1 LQAPECS
8 PPLPDDLETQIDV
21 PNAAEAVGR
30 MADAPWQIPWAG
42 WLDVLSRVI
51 DQIDRDRVSMTA
63 ASVAFYATLALF
75 PALIATFSV
84 YALLADPAALATQLS
99 ELSVALPWSVRSLI
113 ASEVA
118 DLAKST
124 GRLSVGLVI
133 SLFFSFFA
141 ASSGMVA
148 LIDSVNV
155 AYSERETRGFLIVR
169 WLAIRFAVG
178 VSLFVCLAVA
188 SLTILP
194 ALSHHIGVGD
204 HVHTLVAALRWPGL
218 GLWVMVGLALLYR
231 YGPNRTPPKF
241 RWVVCGAGVAT
252 LIWLAASFGLSV
264 YVGHFADYN
273 KTYGTLG
280 AVVVL
285 SLWFY
290 VSSFAIILG
299 AELNAELEHQTT
311 LDTTVGPDKPMGMRH
326 ATMADTL
333 GESTPTRP
341 FWTIVKSFFHSLRTP
356 RRDKVANSSK
366 PRPTS

>member
-1 LQAPECS
+1 MQAPECS
-8 PPLPDDLETQIDV
+8 PPVPDDLETQIDV
-21 PNAAEAVGR
+21 PNAADTVGR
-30 MADAPWQIPWAG
+30 NADAPWEIPWAG
-42 WLDVLSRVI
+42 WLDVLSRVV

-75 PALIATFSV
+75 PALIATFSL
-84 YALLADPAALATQLS
+84 YALLADPSALAKQLS
-99 ELSVALPWSVRSLI
+99 ELSVALPWSARSLI

-124 GRLSVGLVI
+124 GRLSIGLVV
-133 SLFFSFFA
+133 SLFFSLFA

-155 AYSERETRGFLIVR
+155 AYSERETRGFLILR

-188 SLTILP
+188 SLTVLP
-194 ALSHHIGVGD
+194 PLSRHVGVGD
-204 HVHTLVAALRWPGL
+204 HVSSLVAWLRWPGL
-218 GLWVMVGLALLYR
+218 GLWVMAGLALLYR
-231 YGPNRTPPKF
+231 YGPNRTPAKF
-241 RWVVCGAGVAT
+241 RWVLCGAGVAT
-252 LIWLAASFGLSV
+252 VIWLAASFGLSV
-264 YVGHFADYN
+264 YVGHFADDN

-280 AVVVL
+280 AVIVL

-299 AELNAELEHQTT
+299 AELNAELEHQTM
-311 LDTTVGPDKPMGMRH
+311 LDTTIGADKPVGLRH

-341 FWTIVKSFFHSLRTP
+341 FWTLVKSFFHNLRTP
-356 RRDKVANSSK
+356 RRDRAADSK
-366 PRPTS
+366 PRPAS